1 MPQETLTDVSGDL
14 NPEDAPGIAL
24 PGYHPP
30 SPPPVEDRQ
39 PVFPQ
44 QRLLDHMHPVVSD
57 VLAEDIRRRDD
68 IEKRAEEW
76 YGNPMIPGSQAFC
89 ILRINE
95 CRQCNKDTLNV

>member
-1 MPQETLTDVSGDL
+1 M
-14 NPEDAPGIAL
+14 AL

-30 SPPPVEDRQ
+30 SPSQLEDRQ

-44 QRLLDHMHPVVSD
+44 QRLLDHKHPVVSD

-76 YGNPMIPGSQAFC
+76 YVNPMIPGSQALC
-89 ILRINE
+89 ILRIYE